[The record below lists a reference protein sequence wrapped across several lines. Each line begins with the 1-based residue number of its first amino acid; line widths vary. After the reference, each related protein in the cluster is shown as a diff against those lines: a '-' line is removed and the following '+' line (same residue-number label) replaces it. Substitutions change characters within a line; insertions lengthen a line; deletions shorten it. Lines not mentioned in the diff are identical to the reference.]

1 MTTKTTAMLYMWS
14 VKRSQRSLHVLFVF
28 RLIIRNW
35 KLFQLA
41 IQIVVMKVFFT
52 NELSKS
58 YKGTAKCGHI
68 FKKLFFMVLRCLVN
82 TLHENIVTSLHRN
95 AHILTLIVENVL
107 LYEIYCKWILSLN
120 MVEKLLLKDQLKKFA
135 NIFRED
141 YICNLFRE
149 NVHAT

>member
-52 NELSKS
+52 NELSKR
-58 YKGTAKCGHI
+58 YKGTAKCGQ
-68 FKKLFFMVLRCLVN
+68 KLFFMVLRCLVN
-82 TLHENIVTSLHRN
+82 ISRENIVTSLHHN